1 MKLSNW
7 EVKEPQAILTW
18 LQWTIKYW
26 LNYKLVTLDA
36 YSLQKFSDA

>member
-18 LQWTIKYW
+18 LQWTIK
-26 LNYKLVTLDA
+26 LNYKLVTLDT